1 MHILFVVAHP
11 EPNSFTGA
19 LLEKAKAV
27 AAEAGA
33 SFEVSDLY
41 AEKFDPVLGR
51 GDFSTVWNRDYFSV
65 QDEQAAAERSDAFSD
80 DISREQTRVAKAN
93 MIVFLFPLWWGG
105 PPAVVKG
112 WFDRV
117 MSYGFAYMDG
127 ARYERGLFRGRHTM
141 LCIPTGGTADRFTDA
156 GTYGSIERVL
166 WPLKHCALAYIG
178 LTQLDDFIAYA
189 TPRVDAA
196 QRAAYLEA
204 WGAHLRAG
212 VDRARREAAP
222 QPLVRGHV
230 GVAPLAFEPHVAS
243 A

>member
-51 GDFSTVWNRDYFSV
+51 GDFSTVWNPDYFSV

-80 DISREQTRVAKAN
+80 DIGREQARVAKAN
-93 MIVFLFPLWWGG
+93 LIVFLFPLWWGG

-117 MSYGFAYMDG
+117 MSYGFGYMDG
-127 ARYERGLFRGRHTM
+127 ARYERG
-141 LCIPTGGTADRFTDA
+141 DRK
-156 GTYGSIERVL
+156 SV
-166 WPLKHCALAYIG
+166 
-178 LTQLDDFIAYA
+178 
-189 TPRVDAA
+189 V
-196 QRAAYLEA
+196 
-204 WGAHLRAG
+204 
-212 VDRARREAAP
+212 
-222 QPLVRGHV
+222 
-230 GVAPLAFEPHVAS
+230 
-243 A
+243 